1 MKSTIEELV
10 AFIAIVDTG
19 SFVAAAEHL
28 KQTPSGVSR
37 SLTRLEAKLDVTLLE
52 RTTRKLKLTQ
62 EGQQFLVKARKIL
75 NELNAAEEELQNL
88 IRALRDS
95 FALIQQRRLSY
106 TLLRH

>member
-1 MKSTIEELV
+1 MKSTIEELI
-10 AFIAIVDTG
+10 AFITIVDTG

-62 EGQQFLVKARKIL
+62 EGQQFLTKARKIL
-75 NELNAAEEELQNL
+75 NELNAAEEELKSL
-88 IRALRDS
+88 IRGLLAL
-95 FALIQQRRLSY
+95 FVLILPHRLFC
-106 TLLRH
+106 T